1 MQAEDGNGNLN
12 EESNNKHEQGNL
24 NVESNNNNGQAASWV
39 PRIGMEFST
48 TDEAWTFWVSYAGK
62 TGFDA
67 RKHYSNKN
75 KDGVV
80 TSTRFLCGKEGH
92 RSKDKREGQYK
103 SSRAKTRTGCKARM
117 GILLDRSTNKYRVH
131 DFEAEHN
138 HILYRADMIHLIPSQ
153 RKVCPVDAMD
163 IEAADHAGIAPK
175 AAHVFSGEVVGGT
188 SNLGYTLQD
197 RKNYL
202 RSKRQRSLQYGEAGG
217 LLKYFQEQVVDNPS
231 FQHAIQLDSEEQITN
246 IFWADAKMLIDY
258 ALFGDVITF
267 DTTYSTNKEYRPFG
281 VFVGFNHFREIV
293 VFGAALLY
301 DETLDSFR
309 WLFETFLAAHNQK
322 HPKTIFTDQNAAM
335 GRAVGEVFIDTIH
348 GLCCWHMGQ
357 NAIKHLSSHKSE
369 GPTEGVLPSD
379 PGEKEDE
386 EPTEGDLPS
395 DSNQKKDEATTIL
408 KEYNRCMYLYEKEE
422 KFEEVFKS
430 MRSKV
435 KNGSWLDGIYKLKH
449 KWAYCYMKDVFTL
462 GMRSTQ
468 LSESFNK
475 DLKQHLKFNL
485 DIVRFFK
492 HFERAVQE
500 KREKEV
506 KSEHEA
512 RKKLP
517 MLKLKGT
524 PVLQQ
529 AANVYTP
536 PIFKLFQEE
545 FEKSAAAYIKNSV
558 QNDSINEFTVA
569 ICNLE
574 GRPTNTYG
582 YKVSVHP
589 INQTVSCSCKKFEEH
604 GILCSHV

>member
-1 MQAEDGNGNLN
+1 
-12 EESNNKHEQGNL
+12 
-24 NVESNNNNGQAASWV
+24 
-39 PRIGMEFST
+39 
-48 TDEAWTFWVSYAGK
+48 
-62 TGFDA
+62 
-67 RKHYSNKN
+67 
-75 KDGVV
+75 
-80 TSTRFLCGKEGH
+80 
-92 RSKDKREGQYK
+92 
-103 SSRAKTRTGCKARM
+103 
-117 GILLDRSTNKYRVH
+117 
-131 DFEAEHN
+131 
-138 HILYRADMIHLIPSQ
+138 
-153 RKVCPVDAMD
+153 
-163 IEAADHAGIAPK
+163 
-175 AAHVFSGEVVGGT
+175 
-188 SNLGYTLQD
+188 
-197 RKNYL
+197 
-202 RSKRQRSLQYGEAGG
+202 
-217 LLKYFQEQVVDNPS
+217 
-231 FQHAIQLDSEEQITN
+231 
-246 IFWADAKMLIDY
+246 
-258 ALFGDVITF
+258 
-267 DTTYSTNKEYRPFG
+267 
-281 VFVGFNHFREIV
+281 
-293 VFGAALLY
+293 
-301 DETLDSFR
+301 
-309 WLFETFLAAHNQK
+309 
-322 HPKTIFTDQNAAM
+322 
-335 GRAVGEVFIDTIH
+335 
-348 GLCCWHMGQ
+348 
-357 NAIKHLSSHKSE
+357 
-369 GPTEGVLPSD
+369 
-379 PGEKEDE
+379 
-386 EPTEGDLPS
+386 
-395 DSNQKKDEATTIL
+395 
-408 KEYNRCMYLYEKEE
+408 MYLYEKEE

-545 FEKSAAAYIKNSV
+545 FEKSTAAYIKNSV

-574 GRPTNTYG
+574 GRPTSTYG

-589 INQTVSCSCKKFEEH
+589 INQTVSCSCKKFEKH
-604 GILCSHV
+604 GILCSHALKSLDMMNIKLIPEAYILKRWTKEARSDIVQDNNGKDIVEDPKLEKLQRYRSVCKKFARMASRAVDFDESYFLLDSSLDSMSKTIEDKIKEIFKPEDSHEETLDSRVAGLKKREGRKSNKRPKDWVESMQEKAKKKEKKQAKSKQGKSNKTSKSGTNRKKGPGDEVQYYNNNVTTTIQLMAP